1 MKPVK
6 QISLFLVM
14 ALCLVSY
21 ACSASTI
28 ITDIDIAAQ
37 AASVAVPIV
46 LAATGL
52 PASLQSTIIAYLTA
66 ANEGLGCAASATEA
80 STDPATVSAAILKCL
95 AGLNI
100 APTLPAG
107 VAQNVAAVV
116 QALASDIANIINQYA
131 KVGVNAGKLQA
142 AAGSGNWKL
151 SFGDHQ
157 MLGRIHKTVDMTAG
171 YLATHPQ
178 H

>member
-6 QISLFLVM
+6 QIALFLVM

-28 ITDIDIAAQ
+28 ISDIDIAAQ
-37 AASVAVPIV
+37 AAAVAVPIV

-52 PASLQSTIIAYLTA
+52 PAPIQSTIIAYLTA
-66 ANEGLGCAASATEA
+66 ANEGIGCAASATEA

-107 VAQNVAAVV
+107 VAQNVAAVIT
-116 QALASDIANIINQYA
+116 ALAGDIANIINEYA
-131 KVGVNAGKLQA
+131 KVGGKIGAKGVPSSPAQ
-142 AAGSGNWKL
+142 WKL
-151 SFGDHQ
+151 SFGDREK
-157 MLGRIHKTVDMTAG
+157 LGHIHKTVDMTAG
-171 YLATHPQ
+171 YLATHT